1 MRTPDVDPSS
11 SRMTAIAGA
20 RITGQAR
27 LEMAADVGR
36 RYEAGGAIR
45 AIAAD
50 LGRSY
55 GFVQQLLVESGV
67 PLRSRGGDTR
77 SPAAR
82 ARLERAGPEQPAQDL
97 TPTPDPTQVA
107 ASTTPASTTPAV
119 TTPAGERPDKK
130 KAGKKR
136 PEKKADAKDKKKSDK
151 KKRLDAAE
159 SDKKKPDPTK
169 SDKKRATK
177 KKASKKKRATKKSAG
192 MEKAGARAS

>member
-11 SRMTAIAGA
+11 SRMTTIAGA

-82 ARLERAGPEQPAQDL
+82 ARLERTGQEQPAQDL
-97 TPTPDPTQVA
+97 TPTPDPTQVTA
-107 ASTTPASTTPAV
+107 RTTPAPV
-119 TTPAGERPDKK
+119 PPAGVKPD
-130 KAGKKR
+130 
-136 PEKKADAKDKKKSDK
+136 EKKADKDRPGKNKADKKAKKDKKKSDK
-151 KKRLDAAE
+151 PDRKRA
-159 SDKKKPDPTK
+159 DPTK
-169 SDKKRATK
+169 PRTTKPELTKKIN
-177 KKASKKKRATKKSAG
+177 KKASKKKQATKKSG
-192 MEKAGARAS
+192 GTKKAGARTG

>member
-11 SRMTAIAGA
+11 SRMTTIAGA

-82 ARLERAGPEQPAQDL
+82 ARLERTGQEQPAQDL
-97 TPTPDPTQVA
+97 TPTPDPTQVP

-119 TTPAGERPDKK
+119 TTPAGERPAGARPDK
-130 KAGKKR
+130 
-136 PEKKADAKDKKKSDK
+136 KKADAKDKKKPN

-159 SDKKKPDPTK
+159 PSKKK
-169 SDKKRATK
+169 ATK
-177 KKASKKKRATKKSAG
+177 KKATKKKRATKKSAG
-192 MEKAGARAS
+192 MKKAGARAS